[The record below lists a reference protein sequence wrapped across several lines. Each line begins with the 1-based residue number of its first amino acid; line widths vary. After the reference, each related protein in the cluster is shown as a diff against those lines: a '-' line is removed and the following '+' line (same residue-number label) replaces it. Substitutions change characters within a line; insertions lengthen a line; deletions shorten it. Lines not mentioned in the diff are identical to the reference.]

1 MLGGLLMALAMATQ
15 ANAFW
20 GAIGTGSGSGSV
32 ATLDSSTLSGTPGA
46 GTATLNW
53 TSVSPPG
60 SGTVFYYVQRKGG
73 NVGGDCPTPASTGTA
88 LTCTDTGLSAGT
100 YDYTVTAIW
109 RTWTATSSPA
119 TPVTLASGALDHFV
133 LAAAT
138 TTPAAGA
145 ADNLTVTAKDSAGVT
160 VAAYNGSHNLTFTGA
175 GSIGTHTP
183 TVTSLDGTVTNF
195 GTAMAINFAGGVA
208 DVSGS
213 NNGVMR
219 LYKVETAHIVVSDGS
234 GHSNGAGLSVAV
246 SAAAANRLVFTQ
258 SPGNTVAGVVFAA
271 QPQVTVQDQFGNTVT
286 GDASTVTL
294 AIKLGTPTSGGPGS
308 LTGCLESESGGVITF
323 SGCTIQTVGTGYQL
337 HATDGSLTAADSSA
351 FTISP
356 AAANKLSFNQSP
368 GNTVAGVAFAPQPQ
382 VTVQD
387 QFGNTV
393 TGDASTVTLMI
404 KSSTPTSGGPGS
416 LTGCS
421 QSESGGVITFSGCT
435 IQTVGT
441 GYQLHA
447 TDGTLTAADSTAF
460 NITPAAA
467 NRLVFTQTPG
477 STVAGVLFAP
487 QPQVTVQDQY
497 GNTVT
502 TDTSDVTIAVTGG
515 TTTVTGC
522 LNTKAAT
529 GGVATFSGC
538 TITKAGTYTLTAND
552 GLLISAESSSFTIS
566 PADANKLVFTA
577 QPTNTVAGVAIAP
590 AVAVTVQDTYGNTV
604 TSSNASITVAIGTNP
619 GGGTLSGTKTV
630 AAVNGVATFSN
641 LSIDK
646 AGTGYTLTASSGGL
660 TGATSAAFNIA
671 AGTASKLAFTTQPTN
686 TTGGATINSVAV
698 TVQDTYGNTVTSS
711 NASITVAIGT
721 NPGGGTLSGTKI
733 VAAVNGVATFG
744 DLSIDKA
751 GTGYTLTAAT
761 SPLTGATSNA
771 FNITVG
777 AASKLAFTAQPGG
790 GASSTAWA
798 NQPTV
803 TVQDAGGNTVTAAVN
818 SITLAITP
826 PGGAVLTCTTNPK
839 NAAAGVDV
847 FAGCAIDKA
856 ATYTLTATATGLTS
870 AVSGSFNITVGAASK
885 LAFTAQPGGGASN
898 TAWANQPTVTVQ
910 DAGGNT
916 VTTAVNS
923 ITLAITPPGGA
934 NLTCTAN
941 PKAAVAGVDV
951 FAGCRI
957 DKAGTYTLTAT
968 AAGLTNAV
976 SNSLTITA
984 TVTFSSGP
992 TLDGNHYL
1000 PTHVSGSGFTGS
1012 VTISW
1017 SYAWGGYIYNA
1028 NTAADGSGNFA
1039 WNGEENCID
1048 GYGVYQTTDYP
1059 VIVNATDGTHTAT
1072 GTGILLCTLRPN
1084 YP

>member
-308 LTGCLESESGGVITF
+308 LTGCLE
-323 SGCTIQTVGTGYQL
+323 
-337 HATDGSLTAADSSA
+337 
-351 FTISP
+351 
-356 AAANKLSFNQSP
+356 
-368 GNTVAGVAFAPQPQ
+368 
-382 VTVQD
+382 
-387 QFGNTV
+387 
-393 TGDASTVTLMI
+393 
-404 KSSTPTSGGPGS
+404 
-416 LTGCS
+416 
-421 QSESGGVITFSGCT
+421 SESGGVITFSGCT

-790 GASSTAWA
+790 GAS
-798 NQPTV
+798 
-803 TVQDAGGNTVTAAVN
+803 
-818 SITLAITP
+818 
-826 PGGAVLTCTTNPK
+826 
-839 NAAAGVDV
+839 
-847 FAGCAIDKA
+847 
-856 ATYTLTATATGLTS
+856 
-870 AVSGSFNITVGAASK
+870 
-885 LAFTAQPGGGASN
+885 N